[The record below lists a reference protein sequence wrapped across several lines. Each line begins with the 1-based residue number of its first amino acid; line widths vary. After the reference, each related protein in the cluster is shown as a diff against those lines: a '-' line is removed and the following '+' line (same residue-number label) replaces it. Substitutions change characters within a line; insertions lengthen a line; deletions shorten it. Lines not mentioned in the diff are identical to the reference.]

1 MPARKDSFRSSRRAL
16 TLDTRARE
24 MRLNPSRSEE
34 RLWLAIRGGQ
44 LGAAFRRQVPVGG
57 RYIAD
62 FLAPQALLIVE
73 VDGAWHARRHRAD
86 ERRDR
91 WLRRAGYR
99 VLRLDAELVMKE
111 LPVAVARIV
120 AALAGG

>member
-1 MPARKDSFRSSRRAL
+1 MLARKDSQRSSRQSL
-16 TLDTRARE
+16 TLSTRARE
-24 MRLNPSRSEE
+24 MRFNPTSSEE
-34 RLWLAIRGGQ
+34 RLWRAIRGGQ
-44 LGAAFRRQVPVGG
+44 LGAAFRRQVPLGR

-73 VDGAWHARRHRAD
+73 VDGACHARRRRAD

-91 WLRRAGYR
+91 WFRRAGYR

-111 LPVAVARIV
+111 LPVALARI
-120 AALAGG
+120 AEALRGE